1 MNAIFIVLPILTL
14 LMFDLGLTLKPQ
26 DFKLIAQRPK
36 PVIVGLIGQIILL
49 PLIAWAI
56 INILS
61 TFNIQHSTLFIIG
74 IMLVACSPGGSSSNV
89 FSMLA
94 KGDVAL
100 SVTLTACSSLITLF
114 TLPLIMAWVMGYGLP
129 GMGYGV
135 QNAVDIHL
143 PIGNLLIQNI
153 VLMVVPIV
161 IGFIVNIFRAQ
172 AAAKIHNVLRRIAMP
187 ALILLVTVFF
197 VQHKQTIVT
206 EFASLGLTM
215 SVLILATTGCGALLS
230 WLLKLT
236 TKERRT
242 LVIEIG
248 MQNAA
253 QAITIACSP
262 IIFNN
267 EIIAIPAIIY
277 ALMMNLIL
285 LAYVGITHLQN

>member
-1 MNAIFIVLPILTL
+1 MNTIFIVLPILTL

-36 PVIVGLIGQIILL
+36 PVIVGLIGQIVLL
-49 PLIAWAI
+49 PLIAWLI
-56 INILS
+56 IRVLS
-61 TFNIQHSTLFIIG
+61 PFNFHLSPLFIIG

-100 SVTLTACSSLITLF
+100 SVTLTACSSIITLF
-114 TLPLIMAWVMGYGLP
+114 TLPLIMAWVTASVRMS
-129 GMGYGV
+129 
-135 QNAVDIHL
+135 DISIQL
-143 PIGNLLIQNI
+143 PIGNLLMQNI
-153 VLMVVPIV
+153 VLMVVPIS
-161 IGFIVNIFRAQ
+161 IGFVVNIFREQ
-172 AAAKIHNVLRRIAMP
+172 TAAKIHNVLKRIAMP
-187 ALILLVTVFF
+187 ALVLLVTVFF
-197 VQHKQTIVT
+197 FQHKQTIVE
-206 EFASLGLTM
+206 EFTSLGLTM
-215 SVLILATTGCGALLS
+215 TLLILATTGCGALLS
-230 WLLKLT
+230 WLLHLT
-236 TKERRT
+236 AKERRT

-262 IIFNN
+262 LIFNN

-285 LAYVGITHLQN
+285 LAYVGITKIKA

>member
-14 LMFDLGLTLKPQ
+14 LMFDLGLILKPQ

-49 PLIAWAI
+49 PLIAWGVI
-56 INILS
+56 QLLS
-61 TFNIQHSTLFIIG
+61 TFDFRLSTLFIIG

-100 SVTLTACSSLITLF
+100 SVTLTACSSIITLF
-114 TLPLIMAWVMGYGLP
+114 TLPLIMAWVTASIGEAT
-129 GMGYGV
+129 
-135 QNAVDIHL
+135 NIHL

-153 VLMVVPIV
+153 VLMVVPISVGFV
-161 IGFIVNIFRAQ
+161 INIYKEQ
-172 AAAKIHNVLRRIAMP
+172 IAAKIHNVLKRIALP
-187 ALILLVTVFF
+187 ALVLLVTVFF
-197 VQHKQTIVT
+197 FQHKQTIVN

-215 SVLILATTGCGALLS
+215 TILILATTGCGALLS

-236 TKERRT
+236 TRERRT

-262 IIFNN
+262 LIFNN

-285 LAYVGITHLQN
+285 LAYVGITKIQKERL

>member
-1 MNAIFIVLPILTL
+1 MNTIFIVLPILTL

-36 PVIVGLIGQIILL
+36 PVIVGLVGQIILL
-49 PLIAWAI
+49 PLIAWGI
-56 INILS
+56 IALLS
-61 TFNIQHSTLFIIG
+61 TFDFRLSTLFIIG

-100 SVTLTACSSLITLF
+100 SVTLTACSSIITLF
-114 TLPLIMAWVMGYGLP
+114 TLPLIMAWVTKS
-129 GMGYGV
+129 V
-135 QNAVDIHL
+135 QMSDISIQL

-153 VLMVVPIV
+153 VLMIVPISV
-161 IGFIVNIFRAQ
+161 GFIVNIFREQ
-172 AAAKIHNVLRRIAMP
+172 AAAKIHNVLKRIAMP
-187 ALILLVTVFF
+187 ALVLLVTVFF
-197 VQHKQTIVT
+197 FQHKQTIVT

-215 SVLILATTGCGALLS
+215 TVLILATTGCGAILA
-230 WLLKLT
+230 WLLQLT

-262 IIFNN
+262 LIFNN

-285 LAYVGITHLQN
+285 LAYVGITKIQRK

>member
-26 DFKLIAQRPK
+26 DFQLIAQRPK
-36 PVIVGLIGQIILL
+36 PVIIGLVGQIILL
-49 PLIAWAI
+49 PLIAWGLVHLTQYTI
-56 INILS
+56 HL
-61 TFNIQHSTLFIIG
+61 TPLFIIG

-100 SVTLTACSSLITLF
+100 SVTLTACSSIITLF
-114 TLPLIMAWVMGYGLP
+114 TLPLIMAWVTKSIQYP
-129 GMGYGV
+129 DV
-135 QNAVDIHL
+135 SIQL

-153 VLMVVPIV
+153 VLMVVPIS
-161 IGFIVNIFRAQ
+161 IGFVLNFFREQ
-172 AAAKIHNVLRRIAMP
+172 TAAKIHNVLKRIAMP
-187 ALILLVTVFF
+187 ALVLLVTVFF
-197 VQHKQTIVT
+197 FQHKQTIVE
-206 EFASLGLTM
+206 EFTSLGLTM
-215 SVLILATTGCGALLS
+215 TALILATTGCGALLS
-230 WLLKLT
+230 WLLHLT

-262 IIFNN
+262 LIFNN

-285 LAYVGITHLQN
+285 LAYVGITKVKA

>member
-1 MNAIFIVLPILTL
+1 MNTIFIVLPILTL

-36 PVIVGLIGQIILL
+36 PVIVGLVGQIILL
-49 PLIAWAI
+49 PLIAWGI
-56 INILS
+56 IALLS
-61 TFNIQHSTLFIIG
+61 TFDFRLSTLFIIG

-100 SVTLTACSSLITLF
+100 SVTLTACSSIITLF
-114 TLPLIMAWVMGYGLP
+114 TLPLIMAWVTKS
-129 GMGYGV
+129 V
-135 QNAVDIHL
+135 QMSDISIQL

-153 VLMVVPIV
+153 VLMVVPISV
-161 IGFIVNIFRAQ
+161 GFIVNIFREQ
-172 AAAKIHNVLRRIAMP
+172 AAAKIHNVLKRIAMP
-187 ALILLVTVFF
+187 ALVLLVTVFF
-197 VQHKQTIVT
+197 FQHKQTIVT

-215 SVLILATTGCGALLS
+215 TVLILATTGCGAILA
-230 WLLKLT
+230 WLLQLT

-262 IIFNN
+262 RIFHN

-285 LAYVGITHLQN
+285 LAYVGITKIQRK